1 MVDWKAAFV
10 GAIVIIV
17 LAILFG
23 YVSPT
28 NTWLSYVAAF
38 IGGLVAGYLATG
50 TMGDDAVNGFLA
62 GAIAFIISFIIL
74 IALLGSAY
82 GGYGYGIGDILVAL
96 LPTFIIGII
105 IEGIIAA
112 IGAIV
117 GHAVI
122 PQKK

>member
-1 MVDWKAAFV
+1 MVDWKSAFV

-23 YVSPT
+23 YVSPE

-50 TMGDDAVNGFLA
+50 TMGADAVNGFVA

-74 IALLGSAY
+74 IALLGTAY
-82 GGYGYGIGDILVAL
+82 GGYGYGLGDLFVAL
-96 LPTFIIGII
+96 LPALIIGIL
-105 IEGIIAA
+105 IEGIVAA
-112 IGAIV
+112 VGAIV
-117 GHAVI
+117 GHAII